1 MTLLSP
7 EYKVKWLDG
16 DLPLLR
22 ENCRLCNSHRPPP
35 HPTMLSLTYRPCLTG
50 CQPLGSD
57 SILLWY
63 AARDCSKTAILPG
76 SDGYKI
82 AGRLWKRK
90 RRTKKKTK
98 KITTCL
104 AQRQEKKGY
113 WTHRGATSPYF
124 LLLVLLLGVIDV
136 TDQPIRTREKSIA
149 RKKIFFPFK
158 VEASVK
164 AAKFHSYVVG
174 HPIDCKLTVIE
185 RDCDLL
191 LGRDM
196 ALRCAAHTSH
206 K

>member
-1 MTLLSP
+1 MET
-7 EYKVKWLDG
+7 
-16 DLPLLR
+16 
-22 ENCRLCNSHRPPP
+22 SHRSEKTASCVTHIGTGSTKPP
-35 HPTMLSLTYRPCLTG
+35 HPTMLPLTYRPCLTG

-57 SILLWY
+57 SILSWY

-82 AGRLWKRK
+82 AGRLWKGK
-90 RRTKKKTK
+90 RRTKKKQK
-98 KITTCL
+98 NYYLPGTTS
-104 AQRQEKKGY
+104 RKKGY

-136 TDQPIRTREKSIA
+136 TDQPIRTRAKSIA

-158 VEASVK
+158 MEASVK

-191 LGRDM
+191 SGRDM

>member
-1 MTLLSP
+1 MK
-7 EYKVKWLDG
+7 EEK
-16 DLPLLR
+16 
-22 ENCRLCNSHRPPP
+22 EN
-35 HPTMLSLTYRPCLTG
+35 
-50 CQPLGSD
+50 
-57 SILLWY
+57 
-63 AARDCSKTAILPG
+63 
-76 SDGYKI
+76 
-82 AGRLWKRK
+82 
-90 RRTKKKTK
+90 KKKPK